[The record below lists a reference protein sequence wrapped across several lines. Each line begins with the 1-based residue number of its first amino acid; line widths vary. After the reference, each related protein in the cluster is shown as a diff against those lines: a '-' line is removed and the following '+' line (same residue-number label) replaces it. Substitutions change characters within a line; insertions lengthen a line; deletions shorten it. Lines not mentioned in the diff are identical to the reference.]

1 MSTVNSLS
9 SATEKTETEDVDQYP
24 FSEFA
29 RTIYEQKYAWKD
41 EYGIEDW
48 PQTAER
54 VTKHVLGALGYT
66 SKDSEYQKLVQFI
79 SERKFMPGGRYLY
92 ASGRGLHQVQNCA
105 LYRAEDSREGWAEL
119 LQKVTMALQTG
130 AGVGVD
136 YSDIRPSGSPITRT
150 GGIASGPIPLMNV
163 VNEVGRGVMQG
174 GARRSAI
181 WAGLNWSHDDCE
193 EFIKM
198 KDWSDDVR
206 ALKEKDFNFP
216 AAMEFTNVSVL
227 LDDEF
232 FKAYEDPNHPKH
244 DRAHHIYKLGV
255 KYMVRTAEPGFS
267 VDTGVN
273 AGETL
278 RNACTEVTSADDSD
292 ICNLGSL
299 NLSRIETIEELKE
312 VMDLATLFLVAGT
325 VYSDVPHKEISET
338 REKNR
343 RLGLGLMGIHEWLL
357 KRGHKYEPNLELEDW
372 LKVYA
377 TSTHVAAKWAREHNL
392 SEPVKTRAIAPTGT
406 IGIIAETTTGIEPI
420 FCVAFK
426 RRYKEARPDGDV
438 VRYQYVVDPT
448 AERLI
453 QEGVDPSSI
462 EDAYSMA
469 YNVEKRVAFQAW
481 VQQYV
486 DHAISSTINLP
497 YPIVEPKEVE
507 AFADMLYKYLPGLRG
522 ITAYPDGARG
532 GQPLSAVP
540 YEVAREN
547 TGVVYEESEERCK
560 GGACGI

>member
-9 SATEKTETEDVDQYP
+9 SDSTAKQEEVDQYP

-29 RTIYEQKYAWKD
+29 RTIYEQKYAWQD

-54 VTKHVLGALGYT
+54 VASHVLGALGYT
-66 SKDSEYQKLVQFI
+66 QESIEYKKLTKFI
-79 SERKFMPGGRYLY
+79 TERKFMPGGRYLY

-105 LYRAEDSREGWAEL
+105 LYKAEDSREGWADL

-181 WAGLNWSHDDCE
+181 WAGLKWSHDDCE
-193 EFIKM
+193 EFIRM

-232 FKAYEDPNHPKH
+232 FDAYEDADHPKH
-244 DRAHHIYKLGV
+244 DRARHIYNLGV

-267 VDTGVN
+267 VDIGEN
-273 AGETL
+273 AGESL
-278 RNACTEVTSADDSD
+278 RNACTEVTSSDDSD

-299 NLSRIETIEELKE
+299 NLSRIDSIEELKE

-325 VYSDVPHKEISET
+325 VYSDVPHKEIADT
-338 REKNR
+338 RSKNR

-357 KRGHKYEPNLELEDW
+357 KRGLKYEPSAELEEW
-372 LKVYA
+372 LKIYA
-377 TSTHVAAKWAREHNL
+377 TSTEVAAKWAAKHNL
-392 SEPVKTRAIAPTGT
+392 SAPVKTRAIAPTGT

-438 VRYQYVVDPT
+438 IRYQYVVDPT

-453 QEGVDPSSI
+453 REGVDPSSI

-469 YNVEKRVAFQAW
+469 YNVERRVAFQAW

-497 YPIVEPKEVE
+497 YPIVEDKEVQS
-507 AFADMLYKYLPGLRG
+507 FADMLYQYLPSLRG

-540 YEVAREN
+540 YEVAKDN
-547 TGVVYEESEERCK
+547 VGVVYEESEERCK